1 MRRRALAALALAG
14 ACAALAFTAATSGA
28 DGPRVV
34 VRDADGAVVAEA
46 ALPAGGR
53 FALTYRHSVYAAPAE
68 ERFRALE
75 ADRFALERVASPDR
89 RVLEYYEAEGRI
101 AGNQLVPDHP
111 ARFTTMALAESSGE

>member
-1 MRRRALAALALAG
+1 M
-14 ACAALAFTAATSGA
+14 
-28 DGPRVV
+28 V

-53 FALTYRHSVYAAPAE
+53 FALTYRHSVYEAPAE

-75 ADRFALERVASPDR
+75 GDRFALERVASPDR

-111 ARFTTMALAESSGE
+111 ARFTTMALAATERGRRTLVVGDERIPLYGHGVHLRIAVEGT